1 MNHLIKN
8 FIQVNLRGLR
18 YVGLGYET
26 STRLVSLLI
35 ILLAGAM
42 AVVIAGFI
50 DNYIVDRKL
59 VGILCVVIFLTF
71 VLYFWLKRKFF
82 FHQEQNIET
91 LKENKSI
98 VILVTFASYTI
109 IWSIFYLVTIYFY
122 GK

>member
-1 MNHLIKN
+1 MNHLLKN
-8 FIQVNLRGLR
+8 FIQVNLRGLQ
-18 YVGLGYET
+18 YLGLGYEV
-26 STRLVSLLI
+26 STRFVGLLLI
-35 ILLAGAM
+35 PLVGIFTI
-42 AVVIAGFI
+42 VIAGFI

-59 VGILCVVIFLTF
+59 VGIICVVIFLTF